1 MVILDKFPL
10 WAVYV
15 GTVAMVLV
23 AAEIGFRIGIWLQR
37 RDPSSGKTPMTG
49 AVVGGMLGLMAF
61 LLAFSIGIVI
71 NQHNGRRA
79 MVVTEANA
87 VGTAY
92 LRAGFL
98 GEPDRTPSR
107 DLLREY
113 VEVRLAA
120 AADPT
125 ELESAVTRSEEIHG
139 ELWSIVEDNVR
150 QGQESAIM
158 ALFVDSI
165 NEVIDVHSL
174 RLAAV
179 DLRLP
184 RLLGLVLYAAT
195 MLSFLL
201 VGIAS
206 SADGKRD
213 SIAILLFALAF
224 VAVLMIIVDLDRPQQ
239 GILTVSQTAMADLLR
254 RCQRSSPETALTL
267 WKLRQGDLFYST
279 VPVCHHIRW
288 QTDHDI
294 CDECVTES

>member
-1 MVILDKFPL
+1 MVLLDQFPI
-10 WAVYV
+10 WAVYL
-15 GTVAMVLV
+15 GTVAAVLV

-37 RDPSSGKTPMTG
+37 RDPESGKTPMTG

-71 NQHNGRRA
+71 GQHNGRKA

-98 GEPDRTPSR
+98 EEPDRISTR
-107 DLLREY
+107 DLLQEY
-113 VEVRLAA
+113 VEVRIAA
-120 AADPT
+120 AADET
-125 ELESAVTRSEEIHG
+125 QFEYALTRSEEIHG
-139 ELWSIVEDNVR
+139 ELWSIVEANVW

-158 ALFVDSI
+158 ALTVDSI

-184 RLLGLVLYAAT
+184 RLLGVVLYAAT
-195 MLSFLL
+195 LLSFLL
-201 VGIAS
+201 VGVAS

-213 SIAILLFALAF
+213 PFTVLLFALAF
-224 VAVLMIIVDLDRPQQ
+224 VAVLMLVVDLDRPQE
-239 GILTVSQTAMADLLR
+239 GLLTVSQTALSDLLR
-254 RCQRSSPETALTL
+254 LMTMSGP
-267 WKLRQGDLFYST
+267 
-279 VPVCHHIRW
+279 
-288 QTDHDI
+288 
-294 CDECVTES
+294 